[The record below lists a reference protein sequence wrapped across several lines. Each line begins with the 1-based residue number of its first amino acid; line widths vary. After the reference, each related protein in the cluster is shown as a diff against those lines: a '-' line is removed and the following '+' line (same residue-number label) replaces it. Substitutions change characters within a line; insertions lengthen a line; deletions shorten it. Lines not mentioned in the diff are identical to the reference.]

1 MRISWKKGVNI
12 LQLRERTVLTTIFIC
27 CLSSLGYAAD
37 SYEVPRTEY
46 GRPDFQ
52 GSWGV
57 RFSTPLERYDGMP
70 LVLTPEYAKGFLDAS
85 TDAIFAGNTD
95 PDIDIFG
102 PQQLVTV
109 MGEFRSSV
117 LVYPDDGKLPF
128 NERGIENSSFN
139 YFIGE
144 GYEGPERRPG
154 VERCL
159 EGWGAPPMRGFPYQ
173 IYLGFVQTLDKIA
186 IVGEENSP
194 LRVIHMDGAKR
205 PDAIRTF
212 EGHSVG
218 HWEGETLVVETTH
231 YNDTIPHR
239 ATTGRPMLIS
249 SKAKVIERFSRV
261 SETELHYQYTVRD
274 PEYYTDEFRGEFSLI
289 RDDSGHI
296 YEYACHEG
304 NYSMVGALMG
314 ARVQEAEAEAKEA
327 EK

>member
-1 MRISWKKGVNI
+1 MH
-12 LQLRERTVLTTIFIC
+12 LRGGAALAAALMCGFF
-27 CLSSLGYAAD
+27 SLGCAAD
-37 SYEVPRTEY
+37 SYEVARTEHDQ
-46 GRPDFQ
+46 PDFQ

-70 LVLTPEYAKGFLDAS
+70 LVLTPEFAKGLIDAS
-85 TDAIFAGNTD
+85 TDGTSGNTD
-95 PDIDIFG
+95 PDIVIFG

-109 MGEFRSSV
+109 KGEFRSSV
-117 LVYPDDGKLPF
+117 LVYPENGKLPY
-128 NERGIENSSFN
+128 NERGIANSSFN
-139 YFIGE
+139 YFLGE

-173 IYLGFVQTLDKIA
+173 IYYGFVQTLDKIA

-194 LRVIHMDGAKR
+194 LRVIHMDGAMR

-218 HWEGETLVVETTH
+218 YWEGETLVVESSH
-231 YNDTIPHR
+231 YSDTIPHR

-249 SKAKVIERFSRV
+249 STAKVTERFTRV
-261 SETELHYQYTVRD
+261 SETELNYQYTVND
-274 PEYYTDEFRGEFSLI
+274 PEFYTDEFRGEFSLI
-289 RDDSGHI
+289 RDDLGHI

-304 NYSMVGALMG
+304 NYSMTGALMG
-314 ARVQEAEAEAKEA
+314 ARVQEAEAKMTGN
-327 EK
+327 

>member
-1 MRISWKKGVNI
+1 MYVKGGAALAVM
-12 LQLRERTVLTTIFIC
+12 LIC
-27 CLSSLGYAAD
+27 GLSDEGYAAD
-37 SYEVPRTEY
+37 SYTVPKTEY
-46 GRPDFQ
+46 GQPDFQ
-52 GSWGV
+52 GSWGI

-70 LVLTPEYAKGFLDAS
+70 LVLTPEFAKGFLDAS
-85 TDAIFAGNTD
+85 HDAVFAGNTD

-109 MGEFRSSV
+109 EGEFRSSV
-117 LVYPDDGKLPF
+117 LVYPEDGKLPF
-128 NERGIENSSFN
+128 NERGIKNSSFN

-249 SKAKVIERFSRV
+249 SQARVIERFSRL

-274 PEYYTDEFRGEFSLI
+274 PEYYTDEFKGEFSLV

-304 NYSMVGALMG
+304 NYSMIGALMG
-314 ARVQEAEAEAKEA
+314 ARVQEAEAKKAGN
-327 EK
+327 

>member
-1 MRISWKKGVNI
+1 
-12 LQLRERTVLTTIFIC
+12 
-27 CLSSLGYAAD
+27 
-37 SYEVPRTEY
+37 
-46 GRPDFQ
+46 
-52 GSWGV
+52 
-57 RFSTPLERYDGMP
+57 MP
-70 LVLTPEYAKGFLDAS
+70 LVLTPEFAKGLIDAS
-85 TDAIFAGNTD
+85 TDGTSGNTD

-109 MGEFRSSV
+109 KGEFRSSV
-117 LVYPDDGKLPF
+117 LVYPENGKLPY
-128 NERGIENSSFN
+128 NERGIANSSFN
-139 YFIGE
+139 YFLGE

-173 IYLGFVQTLDKIA
+173 IYYGFVQTLDKIA

-194 LRVIHMDGAKR
+194 LRVIHMDGATR
-205 PDAIRTF
+205 PDVIRTF

-218 HWEGETLVVETTH
+218 YWEGETLVVETSH

-249 SKAKVIERFSRV
+249 SKAKVTERFTRV
-261 SETELHYQYTVRD
+261 SETELHYQYTVND

-289 RDDSGHI
+289 QDPLGHI

-304 NYSMVGALMG
+304 NYSMTGALMG
-314 ARVQEAEAEAKEA
+314 ARVQEAEAKEA
-327 EK
+327 RN

>member
-261 SETELHYQYTVRD
+261 SEAELHYQYTVRD

-314 ARVQEAEAEAKEA
+314 ARVQEAEAKEA

>member
-261 SETELHYQYTVRD
+261 SEAELHYQYTVRD

-304 NYSMVGALMG
+304 NYSMVGALM
-314 ARVQEAEAEAKEA
+314 RVQEAEAEAKEA

>member
-1 MRISWKKGVNI
+1 MHSK
-12 LQLRERTVLTTIFIC
+12 ERVALAVMMVC
-27 CLSSLGYAAD
+27 ALSVEGSAED
-37 SYEVPRTEY
+37 SYEVPLTEH
-46 GRPDFQ
+46 GQPDFQ
-52 GSWGV
+52 GSWGI

-70 LVLTPEYAKGFLDAS
+70 LVLTAEFAKKFLDAS
-85 TDAIFAGNTD
+85 HDAVFAGNTD

-109 MGEFRSSV
+109 KGEFRSSV
-117 LVYPDDGKLPF
+117 LVYPENGKLPF
-128 NERGIENSSFN
+128 NQRGIENSSFN

-218 HWEGETLVVETTH
+218 HWEGESLVVETTH

-249 SKAKVIERFSRV
+249 SKAKVIERFSRI

-274 PEYYTDEFRGEFSLI
+274 PEYYADEFKGEFSLV

-304 NYSMVGALMG
+304 NYSMIGALMG
-314 ARVQEAEAEAKEA
+314 ARVQEAEAKKAGN
-327 EK
+327 

>member
-1 MRISWKKGVNI
+1 MH
-12 LQLRERTVLTTIFIC
+12 LRRGAALAAALMCGFF
-27 CLSSLGYAAD
+27 SLGCAAD
-37 SYEVPRTEY
+37 SYEVARTEHDQ
-46 GRPDFQ
+46 PDFQ

-70 LVLTPEYAKGFLDAS
+70 LVLTPEFAKGLIDAS
-85 TDAIFAGNTD
+85 TDGTSGNTD

-109 MGEFRSSV
+109 KGEFRSSV
-117 LVYPDDGKLPF
+117 LVYPENGKLPY
-128 NERGIENSSFN
+128 NERGIANSSFN
-139 YFIGE
+139 YFLGE

-173 IYLGFVQTLDKIA
+173 IYYGFVQTLDKIA

-194 LRVIHMDGAKR
+194 LRVIHMDGAMR

-218 HWEGETLVVETTH
+218 YWEGETLVVESSH
-231 YNDTIPHR
+231 YSDTIPHR

-249 SKAKVIERFSRV
+249 STAKVTERFTRV
-261 SETELHYQYTVRD
+261 SETELNYQYTVND
-274 PEYYTDEFRGEFSLI
+274 PEFYTDEFRGEFSLI
-289 RDDSGHI
+289 RDDLGHI

-304 NYSMVGALMG
+304 NYSMTGALMG
-314 ARVQEAEAEAKEA
+314 ARVQEAEAKMTGN
-327 EK
+327 

>member
-1 MRISWKKGVNI
+1 MH
-12 LQLRERTVLTTIFIC
+12 LRGGAALAAALMCGFF
-27 CLSSLGYAAD
+27 SLGCAAD
-37 SYEVPRTEY
+37 SYEVARTEHDQ
-46 GRPDFQ
+46 PDFQ

-70 LVLTPEYAKGFLDAS
+70 LVLTPEFAKGLIDAS
-85 TDAIFAGNTD
+85 TDGTSGNTD

-109 MGEFRSSV
+109 KGEIRSSV
-117 LVYPDDGKLPF
+117 LVYPENGKLPY
-128 NERGIENSSFN
+128 NERGIADSSFN
-139 YFIGE
+139 YFLGE
-144 GYEGPERRPG
+144 GYEGPEQRPG
-154 VERCL
+154 DERCL

-173 IYLGFVQTLDKIA
+173 IYYGFVQTLDKIA

-194 LRVIHMDGAKR
+194 LRVIHMDGAMR

-218 HWEGETLVVETTH
+218 YWEGETLVVESSH
-231 YNDTIPHR
+231 YSDTIPHR

-249 SKAKVIERFSRV
+249 STAKVTERFTRV
-261 SETELHYQYTVRD
+261 SETELNYQYTVND

-289 RDDSGHI
+289 RDDLGHI

-304 NYSMVGALMG
+304 NYSMTGALMG
-314 ARVQEAEAEAKEA
+314 ARVQEAEAKMTGN
-327 EK
+327 

>member
-1 MRISWKKGVNI
+1 MH
-12 LQLRERTVLTTIFIC
+12 LRGGAALAAALMCVFF
-27 CLSSLGYAAD
+27 SLGSAAD
-37 SYEVPRTEY
+37 SYEVARTEHDQ
-46 GRPDFQ
+46 PDFQ

-70 LVLTPEYAKGFLDAS
+70 LVLTPEFAKGLIDAS
-85 TDAIFAGNTD
+85 TDGTSGNTD

-109 MGEFRSSV
+109 KGEFRSSV
-117 LVYPDDGKLPF
+117 LVYPENGKLPY
-128 NERGIENSSFN
+128 NERGIANSSFN
-139 YFIGE
+139 YFLGE

-173 IYLGFVQTLDKIA
+173 IYYGFVQTLDKIA

-194 LRVIHMDGAKR
+194 LRVIHMDGAMR

-218 HWEGETLVVETTH
+218 YWEGETLVVESSH
-231 YNDTIPHR
+231 YSDTIPHR

-249 SKAKVIERFSRV
+249 STAKVTERFTRV
-261 SETELHYQYTVRD
+261 SETELNYQYTVND
-274 PEYYTDEFRGEFSLI
+274 PEFYTDEFRGEFSLI
-289 RDDSGHI
+289 RDDLGHI

-304 NYSMVGALMG
+304 NYSMTGALMG
-314 ARVQEAEAEAKEA
+314 ARVQEAEAKMTGN
-327 EK
+327 

>member
-1 MRISWKKGVNI
+1 M
-12 LQLRERTVLTTIFIC
+12 FIEKVSGFYAFQRRG
-27 CLSSLGYAAD
+27 SSRRNHDL
-37 SYEVPRTEY
+37 PLTEY
-46 GRPDFQ
+46 GQPGFQ
-52 GSWGV
+52 GSWGI

-70 LVLTPEYAKGFLDAS
+70 LVHTPEFAKGFLNASSDAVL
-85 TDAIFAGNTD
+85 AGNTD

-109 MGEFRSSV
+109 KGEFRSSV
-117 LVYPDDGKLPF
+117 LVYPEDGKLPF

-194 LRVIHMDGAKR
+194 LRVIHMDGAER

-249 SKAKVIERFSRV
+249 SKAKVIERFSRL

-274 PEYYTDEFRGEFSLI
+274 PEYYTDEFKGEFSLVQ
-289 RDDSGHI
+289 DDSGHI

-314 ARVQEAEAEAKEA
+314 ARVQEAEAKRAGN
-327 EK
+327 

>member
-1 MRISWKKGVNI
+1 MYV
-12 LQLRERTVLTTIFIC
+12 RERAALAVMLIC
-27 CLSSLGYAAD
+27 GLAGEGYAAD
-37 SYEVPRTEY
+37 SYTVTKTEY
-46 GRPDFQ
+46 GQPDFQ
-52 GSWGV
+52 GSWGI

-85 TDAIFAGNTD
+85 SDAVFAGNTD

-109 MGEFRSSV
+109 KGEFRSSV
-117 LVYPDDGKLPF
+117 LVYPEDGKLPF

-194 LRVIHMDGAKR
+194 LRVIHMDGAER

-249 SKAKVIERFSRV
+249 SKAKVIERFSRL
-261 SETELHYQYTVRD
+261 SKTELHYQYTVRD
-274 PEYYTDEFRGEFSLI
+274 PEYYTDEFKGEFSLV

-314 ARVQEAEAEAKEA
+314 ARVQEAEAKKAGN
-327 EK
+327 

>member
-1 MRISWKKGVNI
+1 M
-12 LQLRERTVLTTIFIC
+12 QLREGVALAAVLIC
-27 CLSSLGYAAD
+27 GFSSLGHAAN

-46 GRPDFQ
+46 GQPDFQ
-52 GSWGV
+52 GSWGI
-57 RFSTPLERYDGMP
+57 RFSTPLERYEGLP
-70 LVLTPEYAKGFLDAS
+70 LVLTPEAARGFIDAS
-85 TDAIFAGNTD
+85 HSSVFSGNTD

-102 PQQLVTV
+102 PQELVIV
-109 MGEFRSSV
+109 KGELRSSV
-117 LVYPDDGKLPF
+117 LVYPENGKLPY

-159 EGWGAPPMRGFPYQ
+159 EGWGAPPMRGFTYQ
-173 IYLGFVQTLDKIA
+173 LYFGFVQTLDKIA
-186 IVGEENSP
+186 IVGEESSP
-194 LRVIHMDGAKR
+194 LRVIHMDGATR

-212 EGHSVG
+212 EGHSTG
-218 HWEGETLVVETTH
+218 YWEGETLVVETTH

-249 SKAKVIERFSRV
+249 SKAKVKERFTRL
-261 SETELHYQYTVRD
+261 SETELHYQYSVND
-274 PEYYTDEFRGEFSLI
+274 PEYYIDEFRGEFSLI
-289 RDDSGHI
+289 QDESGHI

-314 ARVQEAEAEAKEA
+314 ARVQEAEAEEA
-327 EK
+327 GN

>member
-1 MRISWKKGVNI
+1 MH
-12 LQLRERTVLTTIFIC
+12 LRGGAALAAALMCGFF
-27 CLSSLGYAAD
+27 SLGCAAD
-37 SYEVPRTEY
+37 SYEVARTEHDQ
-46 GRPDFQ
+46 PDFQ

-70 LVLTPEYAKGFLDAS
+70 LVLTPEFAKGLIDAS
-85 TDAIFAGNTD
+85 TDGTSGNTD

-109 MGEFRSSV
+109 KGEFRSSV
-117 LVYPDDGKLPF
+117 LVYPENGKLPY
-128 NERGIENSSFN
+128 NERGIANSSFN
-139 YFIGE
+139 YFLGE

-154 VERCL
+154 VERCI

-173 IYLGFVQTLDKIA
+173 IYYGFVQTLDKVA

-194 LRVIHMDGAKR
+194 LRVIHMDGAMR

-218 HWEGETLVVETTH
+218 HWEDETLVVETSH
-231 YNDTIPHR
+231 YSDTIPHR

-249 SKAKVIERFSRV
+249 STAKVTERFTRV
-261 SETELHYQYTVRD
+261 SETELNYQYTVND
-274 PEYYTDEFRGEFSLI
+274 PEFYTDEFRGEFSLI
-289 RDDSGHI
+289 RDDLGHI

-304 NYSMVGALMG
+304 NYSMTGALMG
-314 ARVQEAEAEAKEA
+314 ARVQEAEAKMTGN
-327 EK
+327 

>member
-1 MRISWKKGVNI
+1 MH
-12 LQLRERTVLTTIFIC
+12 LRGGAALAAALMCGFF
-27 CLSSLGYAAD
+27 SLGCAAD
-37 SYEVPRTEY
+37 GYEVARTEH
-46 GRPDFQ
+46 GQPDFQ

-70 LVLTPEYAKGFLDAS
+70 LVLTPEFAKGLIDAS
-85 TDAIFAGNTD
+85 TDGTSGNTD

-109 MGEFRSSV
+109 KGEFRSSV
-117 LVYPDDGKLPF
+117 LVYPENGKLPY
-128 NERGIENSSFN
+128 NERGIANSSFN
-139 YFIGE
+139 YFLGE

-173 IYLGFVQTLDKIA
+173 IYYGFVQTLDKIA

-194 LRVIHMDGAKR
+194 LRVIHMDGAMR

-218 HWEGETLVVETTH
+218 YWEGETLVVESSH
-231 YNDTIPHR
+231 YSDTIPHR

-249 SKAKVIERFSRV
+249 STAKVTERFTRV
-261 SETELHYQYTVRD
+261 SETELNYQYTVND
-274 PEYYTDEFRGEFSLI
+274 PEFYTDEFRGEFSLT
-289 RDDSGHI
+289 RDDLGHI

-304 NYSMVGALMG
+304 NYSMTGALMG
-314 ARVQEAEAEAKEA
+314 ARVQEAEAKMTGN
-327 EK
+327 

>member
-1 MRISWKKGVNI
+1 MH
-12 LQLRERTVLTTIFIC
+12 LRGGAGLAAALMCGFF
-27 CLSSLGYAAD
+27 SLGCAAD
-37 SYEVPRTEY
+37 SYEVARTEHDQ
-46 GRPDFQ
+46 PDFQ

-70 LVLTPEYAKGFLDAS
+70 LVLTPEFAKGLIDAS
-85 TDAIFAGNTD
+85 TDGTSGNTD

-109 MGEFRSSV
+109 KGEFRSSV
-117 LVYPDDGKLPF
+117 LVYPENGKLPY
-128 NERGIENSSFN
+128 NERGIANSSFN
-139 YFIGE
+139 YFLGE

-173 IYLGFVQTLDKIA
+173 IYYGFVQTLDKIA

-194 LRVIHMDGAKR
+194 LRVIHMDGAMR

-218 HWEGETLVVETTH
+218 YWEGETLVVESSH
-231 YNDTIPHR
+231 YSDTIPHR

-249 SKAKVIERFSRV
+249 STAKVTERFTRV
-261 SETELHYQYTVRD
+261 SETELNYQYTVND
-274 PEYYTDEFRGEFSLI
+274 PEFYTDEFRGEFSLI
-289 RDDSGHI
+289 RDDLGHI

-304 NYSMVGALMG
+304 NYSMTGALMG
-314 ARVQEAEAEAKEA
+314 ARVQEAEAKMTGN
-327 EK
+327 

>member
-1 MRISWKKGVNI
+1 M
-12 LQLRERTVLTTIFIC
+12 QLRERVVLAAVLIC
-27 CLSSLGYAAD
+27 GYSGAGNAEN

-46 GRPDFQ
+46 GQPDFQ
-52 GSWGV
+52 GSWGI

-85 TDAIFAGNTD
+85 RDAVFAGNTD

-109 MGEFRSSV
+109 KGEFRSSV
-117 LVYPDDGKLPF
+117 LVYPEDGKLPF
-128 NERGIENSSFN
+128 NERGLENSSFN

-154 VERCL
+154 VERCI

-194 LRVIHMDGAKR
+194 LRVIHMDGAER

-218 HWEGETLVVETTH
+218 HWDGETLVVETTH
-231 YNDTIPHR
+231 YNDTTPHR
-239 ATTGRPMLIS
+239 ATTDRPMLIS
-249 SKAKVIERFSRV
+249 SKAKVIERFSRL

-274 PEYYTDEFRGEFSLI
+274 PEYYTDEFIGEFSLVQ
-289 RDDSGHI
+289 DDSGHI

-314 ARVQEAEAEAKEA
+314 ARVQEAEAKRA
-327 EK
+327 EN

>member
-1 MRISWKKGVNI
+1 MHISWKEGVNI
-12 LQLRERTVLTTIFIC
+12 LQLRERTVMTTMFIC

-37 SYEVPRTEY
+37 NYEVPITEY

-128 NERGIENSSFN
+128 NDRGIENSSFN

-154 VERCL
+154 VERCI

-194 LRVIHMDGAKR
+194 LRVIHMDGAER

-274 PEYYTDEFRGEFSLI
+274 PEYYTDEFKGEFSLI

-304 NYSMVGALMG
+304 NYSMIGALMG
-314 ARVQEAEAEAKEA
+314 ARVQEAEAKKAGN
-327 EK
+327 

>member
-1 MRISWKKGVNI
+1 MH
-12 LQLRERTVLTTIFIC
+12 LRGGAALAAALMCGFF
-27 CLSSLGYAAD
+27 SLGCAAD
-37 SYEVPRTEY
+37 SYEVARTEHDQ
-46 GRPDFQ
+46 PDFQ

-57 RFSTPLERYDGMP
+57 RFSSPLERYDGMP
-70 LVLTPEYAKGFLDAS
+70 LVLTPEFAKGLIDAS
-85 TDAIFAGNTD
+85 TDGTSGNTD

-109 MGEFRSSV
+109 KGEFRSSV
-117 LVYPDDGKLPF
+117 LVYPENGKLPY
-128 NERGIENSSFN
+128 NERGIANSSFN
-139 YFIGE
+139 YFLGE

-173 IYLGFVQTLDKIA
+173 IYYGFVQTLDKIA

-194 LRVIHMDGAKR
+194 LRVIHMDGAMR

-218 HWEGETLVVETTH
+218 YWEGETLVVESSH
-231 YNDTIPHR
+231 YSDTIPHR

-249 SKAKVIERFSRV
+249 STAKVTERFTRV
-261 SETELHYQYTVRD
+261 SETELNYQYTVND
-274 PEYYTDEFRGEFSLI
+274 PEFYTDEFRGEFSLT
-289 RDDSGHI
+289 RDDLGHV

-304 NYSMVGALMG
+304 NHSMTGALMG
-314 ARVQEAEAEAKEA
+314 ARVQEAEAKMTGN
-327 EK
+327 

>member
-1 MRISWKKGVNI
+1 MLFKKGVA
-12 LQLRERTVLTTIFIC
+12 LTVMMIYG
-27 CLSSLGYAAD
+27 LSVEGSAED
-37 SYEVPRTEY
+37 NYEVPLTEY
-46 GRPDFQ
+46 GQPDFQ
-52 GSWGV
+52 GSWGI

-70 LVLTPEYAKGFLDAS
+70 LVLTPEFAKGFLDAS
-85 TDAIFAGNTD
+85 SDAVFAGNTD

-109 MGEFRSSV
+109 KGEIRSSV
-117 LVYPDDGKLPF
+117 LVYPEDGKLPF
-128 NERGIENSSFN
+128 NERGIQSSSFN

-154 VERCL
+154 VERCI

-194 LRVIHMDGAKR
+194 LRVIHMDGAER

-218 HWEGETLVVETTH
+218 HWEGETLIVETTH

-249 SKAKVIERFSRV
+249 SKAKVIERFSRL

-274 PEYYTDEFRGEFSLI
+274 PEYYTDEFIGEFSLVQ
-289 RDDSGHI
+289 DDSGHI

-314 ARVQEAEAEAKEA
+314 ARVQEAEAKRAGN
-327 EK
+327 